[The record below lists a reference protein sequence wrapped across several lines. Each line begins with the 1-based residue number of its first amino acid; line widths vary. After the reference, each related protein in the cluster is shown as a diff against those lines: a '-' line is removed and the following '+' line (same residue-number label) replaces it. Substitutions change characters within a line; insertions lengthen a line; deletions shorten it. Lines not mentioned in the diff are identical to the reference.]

1 MAGTSGCSRAQ
12 LKEVESAET
21 SCAMGGSGETSG
33 ADLAS
38 SLSWSVLRA
47 RGERVMQ
54 REKSGEGDVSTRS
67 VEEQIEQSKAH
78 WSVLAESGAI
88 EDEQESDYVT
98 ALVPAGECDGAT
110 ESLPFMTAIEK
121 SRAHWSTLA
130 DQSGC
135 VEGEEVAEVS
145 NVEEFLALQRHPTW
159 GGFFQ
164 TFGYDTEVYVRDG
177 ELELGEKFAEGGQAE
192 LYNAHVT
199 WWNPENNEDDL
210 RDGREFVVKVFKK
223 GTFLKELQSQLPQG
237 LLQLHVENM
246 ENLRSPTPEEF
257 PRYFCKVYRGILL
270 EDGRFGFLM
279 EKDHFDLR
287 NLIELQ
293 MGSTS
298 GKDCG
303 PFSKDEAEIIMYFV
317 ALGANWLHSRGI
329 IHRDLKASN
338 VLVQEFESTGPK
350 FICFVADYECSVG
363 VIGTRFFRAPEILQ
377 ACKDGMTSKRP
388 EVFSRAA
395 DAYSFGMTCYEV
407 LTGKLPFEDHPL
419 KDSLLI
425 DLVINQ
431 HLRPEI
437 PEYVED
443 WTRNLLKM
451 CWQFDPMARPSFGEV
466 LDLLVKNSTS
476 VRERE
481 DDLIN
486 RYGQN
491 YRNWCFKGL
500 PNS

>member
-1 MAGTSGCSRAQ
+1 
-12 LKEVESAET
+12 
-21 SCAMGGSGETSG
+21 
-33 ADLAS
+33 
-38 SLSWSVLRA
+38 
-47 RGERVMQ
+47 
-54 REKSGEGDVSTRS
+54 
-67 VEEQIEQSKAH
+67 
-78 WSVLAESGAI
+78 
-88 EDEQESDYVT
+88 
-98 ALVPAGECDGAT
+98 
-110 ESLPFMTAIEK
+110 
-121 SRAHWSTLA
+121 
-130 DQSGC
+130 
-135 VEGEEVAEVS
+135 
-145 NVEEFLALQRHPTW
+145 
-159 GGFFQ
+159 
-164 TFGYDTEVYVRDG
+164 
-177 ELELGEKFAEGGQAE
+177 
-192 LYNAHVT
+192 
-199 WWNPENNEDDL
+199 
-210 RDGREFVVKVFKK
+210 
-223 GTFLKELQSQLPQG
+223 LQSQLPQG

>member
-210 RDGREFVVKVFKK
+210 RDGR
-223 GTFLKELQSQLPQG
+223 
-237 LLQLHVENM
+237 
-246 ENLRSPTPEEF
+246 
-257 PRYFCKVYRGILL
+257 
-270 EDGRFGFLM
+270 
-279 EKDHFDLR
+279 
-287 NLIELQ
+287 
-293 MGSTS
+293 
-298 GKDCG
+298 
-303 PFSKDEAEIIMYFV
+303 A
-317 ALGANWLHSRGI
+317 
-329 IHRDLKASN
+329 
-338 VLVQEFESTGPK
+338 
-350 FICFVADYECSVG
+350 
-363 VIGTRFFRAPEILQ
+363 
-377 ACKDGMTSKRP
+377 
-388 EVFSRAA
+388 
-395 DAYSFGMTCYEV
+395 
-407 LTGKLPFEDHPL
+407 
-419 KDSLLI
+419 
-425 DLVINQ
+425 
-431 HLRPEI
+431 
-437 PEYVED
+437 
-443 WTRNLLKM
+443 
-451 CWQFDPMARPSFGEV
+451 
-466 LDLLVKNSTS
+466 
-476 VRERE
+476 
-481 DDLIN
+481 
-486 RYGQN
+486 
-491 YRNWCFKGL
+491 
-500 PNS
+500 